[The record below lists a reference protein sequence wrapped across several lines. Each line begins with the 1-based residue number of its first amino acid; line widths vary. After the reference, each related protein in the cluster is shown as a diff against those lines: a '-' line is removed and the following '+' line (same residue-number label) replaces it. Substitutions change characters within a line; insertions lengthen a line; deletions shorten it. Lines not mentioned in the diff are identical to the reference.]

1 MNAVNKFCIAC
12 LLLSGSLA
20 GLSACAGEENTVA
33 LSEQVLLDKVKGAWA
48 GQTIGCSYGGATEFK
63 FQGTIIQDYIP
74 IAWDK
79 HTVKKWYDSFPGLY
93 DDVYVDL
100 TFVDVFERCGLDAPV
115 DSFAVAFRRTGYP
128 LWHANQMARYNLSQ
142 GLKGHESGFWK
153 NNPHAHCIDFQIEAD
168 FAGIMSPGMPERAA
182 EICDRVGH
190 LISYGDGWYGGV
202 YVATMYSLAYVEDN
216 VETVV
221 KEALRAI
228 PAESQ
233 FHKCMADVIAW
244 HKQYPEDW
252 KRTWFELQNK
262 WSEEIGC
269 PEGIHNTLNIGT
281 KINCAYVI
289 MGLLYG
295 GGDFSKTVD
304 IATRTGQDSD
314 CNPATAA
321 GILGTLLGYDR
332 IPEKWKE
339 ALYEVGDIPFDG
351 TYISLNKAYELSFN
365 HACAMLQRN
374 ACVKTADG
382 AYLIPK
388 PEVRPVPLEVA
399 FDGLYVRDKR
409 VVENSIDDAAPLSF
423 TGTGV
428 VLKGYVAGGLPSD
441 YVAEMEVYLDGKLYE
456 TTRLPLDINQRKCEL
471 FFCYDCGTGTHELT
485 FKWKNPLPQGKIWIT
500 EMITYDKKQ

>member
-1 MNAVNKFCIAC
+1 MNILNKFYIVV
-12 LLLSGSLA
+12 LLLFCPLLESFTFASRK
-20 GLSACAGEENTVA
+20 TYT
-33 LSEQVLLDKVKGAWA
+33 LSEQTLLDKVKGAWA
-48 GQTIGCSYGGATEFK
+48 GQTIGCSYGGTTEFK
-63 FQGTIIQDYIP
+63 FQGAIIQDYIP
-74 IAWDK
+74 IPWDK
-79 HTVKKWYDSFPGLY
+79 YTVKKWYDTFPGLY

-115 DSFAVAFRRTGYP
+115 DSFAAAFRRTDYP

-168 FAGIMSPGMPERAA
+168 FAGIMSPGLPECAA

-202 YVATMYSLAYVEDN
+202 YVATMYSLAYVESD

-228 PAESQ
+228 PEESQ
-233 FHKCMADVIAW
+233 FHKCMSDVIAW
-244 HKQYPEDW
+244 HKKFPKNW

-295 GGDFSKTVD
+295 EGDFSRTVD
-304 IATRTGQDSD
+304 ITTRAGQDSD

-321 GILGTLLGYDR
+321 GILGTLLGYTN
-332 IPEKWKE
+332 IPNRWKE
-339 ALYEVGDIPFDG
+339 ALDGVGDIPFDG
-351 TYISLNKAYELSFN
+351 TYISLNKAYELSFG
-365 HACAMLQRN
+365 HACAMLRRN
-374 ACVKTADG
+374 GCKKEDDV
-382 AYLIPK
+382 YFVPK
-388 PEVRPVPLEVA
+388 REVHPVPLEVA
-399 FDGLYVRDKR
+399 FDGLYVRDKQ
-409 VVENSIDDAAPLSF
+409 VVEMSIDDVAPLSF

-441 YVAEMEVYLDGKLYE
+441 YVAEMEVYMDGKLYE
-456 TTRLPLDINQRKCEL
+456 TTNLPLDVNQRKCEL
-471 FFCYDCGTGTHELT
+471 FFCYDCVSEAHTLS
-485 FKWKNPLPQGKIWIT
+485 FKWKNPIPSGKIWIT
-500 EMITYDKKQ
+500 EIITYDTK